1 MRPDHLS
8 DERLDEALR
17 RQPRW
22 EPPRHFVR
30 SVVARMPLPAPSQ
43 SGGAGCIPLVVRA
56 ALDGVLGASLAY
68 AVGVLLVWAT
78 FALIPDVITAASAYE
93 MLMDV
98 ATAALV
104 DHATVIGWISVAVM
118 LLISASVTGRAREW
132 I

>member
-1 MRPDHLS
+1 MRPEPLS

-22 EPPRHFVR
+22 EPPQHFVR
-30 SVVARMPLPAPSQ
+30 SVVTRIPSPASSQ
-43 SGGAGCIPLVVRA
+43 SEGAGWIPLVVRA

-78 FALIPDVITAASAYE
+78 VALIPDVITVASAYE
-93 MLMDV
+93 MLVDV
-98 ATAALV
+98 ATAVLI

-118 LLISASVTGRAREW
+118 LLISASVIGRAREW

>member
-1 MRPDHLS
+1 MRPDDLS

-43 SGGAGCIPLVVRA
+43 SGGAGWIPLVVRA

-104 DHATVIGWISVAVM
+104 DHATVIGWVSVAVM

>member
-1 MRPDHLS
+1 MRPEHLS

-30 SVVARMPLPAPSQ
+30 SVVARMPLPAPSHPR
-43 SGGAGCIPLVVRA
+43 GAGWIPLVVRA

-78 FALIPDVITAASAYE
+78 FALIPDVIAAASAYE
-93 MLMDV
+93 MLLDV

-104 DHATVIGWISVAVM
+104 DHVTVIGWISVAVM

>member
-1 MRPDHLS
+1 MRS
-8 DERLDEALR
+8 A
-17 RQPRW
+17 
-22 EPPRHFVR
+22 V
-30 SVVARMPLPAPSQ
+30 
-43 SGGAGCIPLVVRA
+43 VVRA

-93 MLMDV
+93 MLLDV

-104 DHATVIGWISVAVM
+104 DHATVIGWISGAVM